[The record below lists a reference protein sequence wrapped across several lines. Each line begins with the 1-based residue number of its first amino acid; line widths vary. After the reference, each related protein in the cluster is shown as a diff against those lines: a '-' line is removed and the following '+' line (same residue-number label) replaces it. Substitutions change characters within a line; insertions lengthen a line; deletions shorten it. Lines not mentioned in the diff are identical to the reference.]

1 MKKKTKLIKNK
12 YRLGTQEVAVPPKGS
27 MGDVGQ
33 STLTMAA
40 TGAAA
45 GTTFGP
51 VGTAVGAVAGAGLG
65 FTTGMVKKNKMDKA
79 NKQAISSNRYI
90 RNNDL
95 IEDPNLMQTQE
106 YKKGTKG
113 VKANKYKQYPG
124 GTQGIKLSLEEK
136 KHLNALRLSDPE
148 AYKKAMQERMGYNP
162 TSAPS
167 GSNAHTTAN
176 ANWNNSVAVNNATYT
191 PNRYVAT
198 PQADQMAS
206 STVVQNAVVP
216 TTPVNNVKLNTYTDN
231 TQTKQNNFTSIMNT
245 QEGID
250 KSAAFETQYKNGTKS
265 IEVEK
270 DELIF
275 KKKGNRYIL
284 KADFKGGD
292 THAQG
297 GEDYVATEGDVIFPG
312 KDRKKVLNAYRKG
325 DTSSLE
331 SMRMKLPKDAP
342 KAEDGLDFYSYDN
355 SYGYGVPAPYAGVTN
370 NEPISLSAT
379 NHKTIYQNDPSFD
392 PISTGLGTASKSNRT
407 MTPVNTGLTE
417 NGTLDSMETN
427 TPKSGNGMK
436 GLSTAVELAPVIYNT
451 VRAVTKP
458 VKTERNYYKPNK
470 YQYTDISAPA
480 RRASQEA
487 FNVDK
492 YNVNQTRGARGQI
505 QSYLQQASNNKYKRL
520 SDIGN
525 FEGGRKMDVY
535 NKNTEQGNQ
544 AQLTNLGLRNQYNE
558 QDAQNKARRNDFGA
572 TAATQ
577 VSSFAQNR
585 QLMANQTK
593 RDKALTAN
601 DEKRLKLYDNMYND
615 YGFNPDEYNTYY
627 KGKKKT
633 YKKGTRK
640 INRYK

>member
-1 MKKKTKLIKNK
+1 
-12 YRLGTQEVAVPPKGS
+12 
-27 MGDVGQ
+27 
-33 STLTMAA
+33 
-40 TGAAA
+40 
-45 GTTFGP
+45 
-51 VGTAVGAVAGAGLG
+51 
-65 FTTGMVKKNKMDKA
+65 
-79 NKQAISSNRYI
+79 
-90 RNNDL
+90 
-95 IEDPNLMQTQE
+95 
-106 YKKGTKG
+106 
-113 VKANKYKQYPG
+113 
-124 GTQGIKLSLEEK
+124 
-136 KHLNALRLSDPE
+136 
-148 AYKKAMQERMGYNP
+148 
-162 TSAPS
+162 
-167 GSNAHTTAN
+167 
-176 ANWNNSVAVNNATYT
+176 
-191 PNRYVAT
+191 
-198 PQADQMAS
+198 
-206 STVVQNAVVP
+206 
-216 TTPVNNVKLNTYTDN
+216 
-231 TQTKQNNFTSIMNT
+231 
-245 QEGID
+245 
-250 KSAAFETQYKNGTKS
+250 
-265 IEVEK
+265 
-270 DELIF
+270 
-275 KKKGNRYIL
+275 
-284 KADFKGGD
+284 
-292 THAQG
+292 
-297 GEDYVATEGDVIFPG
+297 
-312 KDRKKVLNAYRKG
+312 
-325 DTSSLE
+325 
-331 SMRMKLPKDAP
+331 
-342 KAEDGLDFYSYDN
+342 
-355 SYGYGVPAPYAGVTN
+355 
-370 NEPISLSAT
+370 
-379 NHKTIYQNDPSFD
+379 
-392 PISTGLGTASKSNRT
+392 